1 MNIMKDIA
9 QTQLVSKSKDLFTYY
24 KKKREITFDNV
35 LFIERILL
43 FYGMEML
50 HSVMSS
56 NLHNWEGDF

>member
-43 FYGMEML
+43 LYGMEML
-50 HSVMSS
+50 HSVISS
-56 NLHNWEGDF
+56 NLHYWEGDF